1 MQRKDVFL
9 IEVEMGC
16 DWTFIEEGKKMP
28 ELKRPGSSRLSNT
41 NPGMKEYMLVLVA
54 WWNLEAAIINQR
66 RAILLSFSSMCPGL
80 LPSQADSHRD
90 NWDISLG

>member
-28 ELKRPGSSRLSNT
+28 ELNRPGSSRQTNT

-66 RAILLSFSSMCPGL
+66 RASIAIFLKHVP
-80 LPSQADSHRD
+80 R
-90 NWDISLG
+90 IVT